1 MTNSSD
7 SFSITRIL
15 FVCYGNTCRSPM
27 AQAVMDDL
35 IRKRKLE
42 SKFCIDS
49 AGISEFFDFTIY
61 EISFLGTILSDWY
74 QNSCKFTGNWQ
85 EGQEINN
92 LAQKILQI
100 NGVQILPHRARQITV
115 EDFEKFNFIVGMDT
129 YNIQALYRYQNVLN
143 SDNQIILMGDYNS
156 EGDRIIE
163 DPFFDNQEED
173 FAKCFRQISV
183 SCENLLKKLVE
194 N

>member
-1 MTNSSD
+1 M
-7 SFSITRIL
+7 
-15 FVCYGNTCRSPM
+15 
-27 AQAVMDDL
+27 
-35 IRKRKLE
+35 
-42 SKFCIDS
+42 
-49 AGISEFFDFTIY
+49 
-61 EISFLGTILSDWY
+61 
-74 QNSCKFTGNWQ
+74 
-85 EGQEINN
+85 NN
-92 LAQKILQI
+92 LAQKMLQI